1 MRCRHRARRL
11 LEERR
16 YIHREV
22 RGDVCLYT
30 QIFGCSGKQPN
41 LKGVFGVT
49 IVDTCSSLVSELKPR
64 KER

>member
-1 MRCRHRARRL
+1 MCAFIRKYSGVL
-11 LEERR
+11 
-16 YIHREV
+16 
-22 RGDVCLYT
+22 
-30 QIFGCSGKQPN
+30 GKQPN